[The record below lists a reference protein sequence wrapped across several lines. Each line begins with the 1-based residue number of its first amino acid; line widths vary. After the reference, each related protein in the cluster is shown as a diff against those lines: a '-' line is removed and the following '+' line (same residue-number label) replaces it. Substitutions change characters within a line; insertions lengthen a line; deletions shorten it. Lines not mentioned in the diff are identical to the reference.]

1 MAWLSLSPVDP
12 AVLGPFLLAMVLV
25 ELTPG
30 PNMGWLALVSLSQGR
45 AAGLAA
51 VAGITLGLAA
61 WMTAAA
67 VGLTGQ
73 ILARPELYQA
83 IRWAGVGFLLWLAW
97 EAWRGEAD
105 PARAAAPDS
114 RRRALFARGLAGN
127 LLNPKAAAFYVVLLP
142 AFIRPGFAG
151 PTIQA
156 LTFGGL
162 HLAISV
168 AIHGTIVVMAAG
180 AGRVLMARLRGVW
193 ARALSAGGLAA
204 IALWLAWETRP

>member
-1 MAWLSLSPVDP
+1 MELFSSSPVDP

-30 PNMGWLALVSLSQGR
+30 PNMGWLALVSLNHGR
-45 AAGLAA
+45 TAGLAA

-67 VGLTGQ
+67 VGLTGLV
-73 ILARPELYQA
+73 LARPELYHA

-114 RRRALFARGLAGN
+114 RRRALFGRGLVGN

-142 AFIRPGFAG
+142 AFIRPGYAA
-151 PTIQA
+151 PMTQA
-156 LTFGGL
+156 LTLGGL

-168 AIHGTIVVMAAG
+168 AIHGVIVVMAAS
-180 AGRVLMARLRGVW
+180 AGRVIMARMQGVW
-193 ARALSAGGLAA
+193 PRALSAGGLVL
-204 IALWLAWETRP
+204 IAPWLAWETRL